1 MNREYVIITDPCC
14 DLPEDYLTQNGLV
27 LLPMPYTIESK
38 TYTGEGNDRLTPK
51 DFYAKMRA
59 GNMPITAQ
67 VTPEKAMVVFEGYLK
82 QGIDV
87 LCIAFSSALSG
98 TYNSERLAAQE
109 LSEKYPDSKVYVV
122 DSLCASLGEGLLI
135 DYAVRMK
142 LEGNDIDTV
151 RDWLE
156 ENKGYICHNF
166 TVDDLFHLHRGGRV
180 SKAAAIFGS
189 MLNVKPVL
197 HVDDEGRLIPIAK
210 VRGRKQSLN
219 ALVDNMEKQ
228 LGKFRGKN
236 PRVFISH
243 GDCEADAQYVADRV
257 KERCGVESF
266 LIKYIGPIIGA
277 HSGPGTVALFFL
289 GEER

>member
-14 DLPEDYLTQNGLV
+14 DLPEEYLAANGLV

-38 TYTGEGNDRLTPK
+38 TYTGEGGDRLSPK

-67 VTPEKAMVVFEGYLK
+67 VTPERATSVFEEYLK

-98 TYNSERLAAQE
+98 TYNSERFAAQE
-109 LSEKYPDSKVYVV
+109 LAEKYPDSKIYVV
-122 DSLCASLGEGLLI
+122 DSLCASLG
-135 DYAVRMK
+135 DAVH
-142 LEGNDIDTV
+142 T
-151 RDWLE
+151 WLA
-156 ENKGYICHNF
+156 ENKGFVCHNF

-228 LGKFRGKN
+228 LGSFQGKN

-243 GDCEADAQYVADRV
+243 GDCEEDAQYVADRV
-257 KERCGVESF
+257 KERCGVQAF
-266 LIKYIGPIIGA
+266 LINYIGPVIGA
-277 HSGPGTVALFFL
+277 PAGPGTVGLFFL
-289 GEER
+289 GDER

>member
-1 MNREYVIITDPCC
+1 MDREFVIITDPCC
-14 DLPEDYLTQNGLV
+14 DLPEDYLAENGLV
-27 LLPMPYTIESK
+27 VLPMPYTIESK
-38 TYTGEGNDRLTPK
+38 TYTGEADNRLTPK
-51 DFYAKMRA
+51 EFYAKMRA

-67 VTPEKAMVVFEGYLK
+67 VTPEKATVVFEEYLQKGYD
-82 QGIDV
+82 I

-98 TYNSERLAAQE
+98 TYNSDRFAAQE
-109 LSEKYPDSKVYVV
+109 LQEKYPEQKLYVV

-142 LEGNDIDTV
+142 KEGGDIDTI
-151 RDWLE
+151 RDWV
-156 ENKGYICHNF
+156 ENNKLHLCHNF

-189 MLNVKPVL
+189 MLSVKPVL
-197 HVDDEGRLIPIAK
+197 HVDNEGRLIPIAK

-228 LGKFRGKN
+228 VGSFRGKN

-243 GDCEADAQYVADRV
+243 GDCEADAQYVADEV
-257 KERCGVESF
+257 KARFGIDSF
-266 LIKYIGPIIGA
+266 LIHYVGPVIGA

-289 GEER
+289 GDER